1 MLRKSLIALIGATLA
16 AGLWAP
22 GAQIASATEGP
33 AAAGSIDTSVSAS
46 TSSGQSDWS
55 SVDWSQVESGNCL
68 VVKDRFGFR
77 ACNRGDDKGYWRV
90 AFVGD
95 SHMRQYFAPLD
106 ILAHK
111 YHWQVK
117 YISKSACT
125 VADHNLFPKDLGS
138 DSCRDWNRQLE
149 DYFAANKP
157 FDLIVNSNS
166 AFVSQNDP
174 RMALAFRTTVQS
186 QTKRGTQWLII
197 SDNPKPTPDF
207 QQCIKANGAKAAQVC
222 QIPYSKAMVPADIL
236 PAAVRQHPG
245 VYVADF
251 RKEFCPANCPAV
263 IKGVTVYRD
272 FSHISSSFAKTLLPD
287 LDASVPE
294 VFKHKPRGQ
303 VWYAPTMSV
312 DQLVSQ
318 L

>member
-1 MLRKSLIALIGATLA
+1 VLRKSLVALIGATLA
-16 AGLWAP
+16 AVL
-22 GAQIASATEGP
+22 S
-33 AAAGSIDTSVSAS
+33 AAGVQPAEANLATTAPIPL
-46 TSSGQSDWS
+46 SSGTSGESDWS
-55 SVDWSQVESGNCL
+55 SVDWSSVESGNCL
-68 VVKDRFGFR
+68 IVKDRFGFR
-77 ACNRGDDKGYWRV
+77 ACDRGDAKGYWRV

-125 VADHNLFPKDLGS
+125 VANHLQFPEDLGS

-149 DYFAANKP
+149 EYFAKNKP

-186 QTKRGTQWLII
+186 QTNRGTQWLLI

-207 QQCIKANGAKAAQVC
+207 QACIKANGAKAAQVC

-236 PAAVRQHPG
+236 PKAVGSHPG
-245 VYVADF
+245 VHVADF
-251 RKEFCPANCPAV
+251 RKEFCPNNCPAV

-287 LDASVPE
+287 LDASIPA
-294 VFKHKPRGQ
+294 VFKHKPRGKF
-303 VWYAPTMSV
+303 WFAPELT
-312 DQLVSQ
+312 VSQ
-318 L
+318 LISQL